1 MEKDKLGIHQ
11 SNNEI
16 ERVYQEIEKYF
27 GKKIKKKS
35 IFQIDKNTEIYAK
48 LVDLHKRYGM
58 EDIWDVMDEK
68 VLFDKEELKDII
80 GYLMHPQKRTYETYE
95 DISRPYRI
103 CQECFSIVEQ
113 ENKFM
118 MKPTSSI
125 RRWNHN
131 CNVFAYDDEDEIFL
145 SLPMYRYLLENQ
157 IEENNFQ
164 EVLTKRRKVIAYQ
177 LKGNNRLEK
186 GAYMDGEYICR
197 GVCPICNQS
206 VMDHT
211 EDNYYYQKKYLNM
224 SLINK
229 WADVNYTSENYM
241 WTPKIIISVPFYNLV
256 KNMNLKVYFEPVF
269 RYGSKTFL

>member
-16 ERVYQEIEKYF
+16 EKVYQEIEKYF

-68 VLFDKEELKDII
+68 VLFDEEELKDVF
-80 GYLMHPQKRTYETYE
+80 GYLMHPKKCTYETYE
-95 DISRPYRI
+95 DVSRPYRI
-103 CQECFSIVEQ
+103 CQECFNIVEQ

-177 LKGNNRLEK
+177 LKGNNRLER

>member
-16 ERVYQEIEKYF
+16 EMVYQEIEKYF

-68 VLFDKEELKDII
+68 VLFDEEELKDVF

-95 DISRPYRI
+95 DVSRPYRI

-177 LKGNNRLEK
+177 LKGNNRLER

-197 GVCPICNQS
+197 GVCPICNQP

-256 KNMNLKVYFEPVF
+256 KNMNLKVCFEPVF